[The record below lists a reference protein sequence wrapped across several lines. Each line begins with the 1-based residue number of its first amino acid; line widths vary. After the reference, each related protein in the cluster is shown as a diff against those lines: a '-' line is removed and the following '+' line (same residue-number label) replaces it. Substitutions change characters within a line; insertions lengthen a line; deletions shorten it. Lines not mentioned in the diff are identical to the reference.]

1 MKRIRIFVV
10 DDHILFRRGLIGL
23 LSDMA
28 EFEVAGEAGSGEE
41 ALQAIPAS
49 GADIILLDVNMP
61 GMSGVE
67 TLRALRAAGQ
77 EADAL
82 MLTVSQAEEDLVGA
96 ILAGA
101 SGYLLKNMEPETLR
115 RTLLDVSQGKSAL
128 SPEMTALAFK
138 MMRRSPSGRP
148 NELLS
153 ERELEVLRCLARG
166 QTTGQVAST
175 LYISENTV
183 KTHIRHILKKMEVN
197 SRADAVDRATR
208 AGLIQRP

>member
-1 MKRIRIFVV
+1 VINAT
-10 DDHILFRRGLIGL
+10 G
-23 LSDMA
+23 
-28 EFEVAGEAGSGEE
+28 
-41 ALQAIPAS
+41 
-49 GADIILLDVNMP
+49 II
-61 GMSGVE
+61 
-67 TLRALRAAGQ
+67 T
-77 EADAL
+77 
-82 MLTVSQAEEDLVGA
+82 T
-96 ILAGA
+96 
-101 SGYLLKNMEPETLR
+101 
-115 RTLLDVSQGKSAL
+115 
-128 SPEMTALAFK
+128 
-138 MMRRSPSGRP
+138 

>member
-82 MLTVSQAEEDLVGA
+82 MLTV
-96 ILAGA
+96 
-101 SGYLLKNMEPETLR
+101 
-115 RTLLDVSQGKSAL
+115 
-128 SPEMTALAFK
+128 
-138 MMRRSPSGRP
+138 
-148 NELLS
+148 
-153 ERELEVLRCLARG
+153 
-166 QTTGQVAST
+166 
-175 LYISENTV
+175 
-183 KTHIRHILKKMEVN
+183 
-197 SRADAVDRATR
+197 
-208 AGLIQRP
+208 

>member
-115 RTLLDVSQGKSAL
+115 RTQI
-128 SPEMTALAFK
+128 
-138 MMRRSPSGRP
+138 GRAH
-148 NELLS
+148 
-153 ERELEVLRCLARG
+153 V
-166 QTTGQVAST
+166 
-175 LYISENTV
+175 
-183 KTHIRHILKKMEVN
+183 
-197 SRADAVDRATR
+197 
-208 AGLIQRP
+208 